1 MKNMKILILAGNGAL
16 VGASFY
22 NDIIQTLHKTCNKIY
37 DNEFPEIIV
46 YNLPINLNYKGELDN
61 TDFLEKKL
69 LEFNLLNIDYLFVL
83 CNSLSNIINTII
95 DNDKINYKFVNI
107 IENTKY
113 KINEKSI
120 LLCSNFTNHK
130 KLYGNENI
138 IYINDNEQIIV
149 DEIIDNILKGNNVK
163 TLFIKLLKMLD
174 KHEINNIVLGCTE
187 LYFIKELFDSNK
199 YNVFDSLT
207 LYKDHLIYLIN
218 EEN

>member
-1 MKNMKILILAGNGAL
+1 MKILILAGNGAL

-37 DNEFPEIIV
+37 DNEFPEIIL

-83 CNSLSNIINTII
+83 CNSLSNIIESII
-95 DNDKINYKFVNI
+95 DNDNINYKFVNI
-107 IENTKY
+107 IENTKN
-113 KINEKSI
+113 KINNKSI
-120 LLCSNFTNHK
+120 LLCSNFTKNK
-130 KLYGNENI
+130 KLYGNQNI
-138 IYINDNEQIIV
+138 VYINDDEQIVI
-149 DEIIDNILKGNNVK
+149 DEIIDNILKGNNIK
-163 TLFIKLLKMLD
+163 ILFEKLTNFLSIY
-174 KHEINNIVLGCTE
+174 EENNIILGCTE

-207 LYKDHLIYLIN
+207 LYKDNLIN
-218 EEN
+218 LINTKK

>member
-1 MKNMKILILAGNGAL
+1 MKILILAGNGAL

-37 DNEFPEIIV
+37 DNEFPEIIL

-83 CNSLSNIINTII
+83 CNSLSNIIESII
-95 DNDKINYKFVNI
+95 DNDNINYKFVNI
-107 IENTKY
+107 IENTKN
-113 KINEKSI
+113 KINNKSI
-120 LLCSNFTNHK
+120 LLCSNFTKNK
-130 KLYGNENI
+130 KLYGNQNI
-138 IYINDNEQIIV
+138 VYINDDEQIVI
-149 DEIIDNILKGNNVK
+149 DEIIDNILKGNNIK
-163 TLFIKLLKMLD
+163 ILFEKLTKFLSTY
-174 KHEINNIVLGCTE
+174 EENNIILGCTE

-207 LYKDHLIYLIN
+207 LYKDYLIN
-218 EEN
+218 LINTKK